1 MSQRLA
7 TLHARFRQAKADAD
21 ASKRAVRRASAA
33 KLAQLQALPDAK
45 ARLAGLKDPALL
57 PYDRKTL
64 EHSIADLLPRRR
76 IRFPRSV
83 RQMLSS
89 ILRHARYRWRGLVIC
104 ALIAAPI
111 VVIGYAAIRNTG
123 LTKVHFDRRLE
134 FVWAFPSGHS
144 QVYAVPV
151 GTAVLVM
158 GRTPTGDVRLRFWSE
173 RDGHGEAVMSAAA
186 YAQFVLPNAE

>member
-64 EHSIADLLPRRR
+64 EHTIADLLPRRR

-83 RQMLSS
+83 RQMMSS
-89 ILRHARYRWRGLVIC
+89 ALRQVRYRWRGLVIC
-104 ALIAAPI
+104 ALVAAPLI
-111 VVIGYAAIRNTG
+111 VIGGAAFRNTG
-123 LTKVHFDRRLE
+123 LTKVYFDRRLE
-134 FVWAFPSGHS
+134 FVWRFPDGHS
-144 QVYAVPV
+144 QIHPVPV

-158 GRTPTGDVRLRFWSE
+158 GRNPAGDVRLRFWSE
-173 RDGHGEAVMSAAA
+173 RDGHGETIMSAAA
-186 YAQFVLPNAE
+186 YAQFVLSNAE

>member
-33 KLAQLQALPDAK
+33 KLAQLQALPNAK

-64 EHSIADLLPRRR
+64 EHTIADLLPRRR
-76 IRFPRSV
+76 IRFPSSV
-83 RQMLSS
+83 RQMMSS
-89 ILRHARYRWRGLVIC
+89 TLRHARYRWRGLVIC
-104 ALIAAPI
+104 ALVAAPL
-111 VVIGYAAIRNTG
+111 IGIGGAAIRNTG
-123 LTKVHFDRRLE
+123 LKKVYFDRRLE
-134 FVWAFPSGHS
+134 FVWAFPDGHL
-144 QVYAVPV
+144 QVYPVPI

-158 GRTPTGDVRLRFWSE
+158 GRTSTGGVRLRFWSQ
-173 RDGHGEAVMSAAA
+173 RDGHGEAIMSAAA
-186 YAQFVLPNAE
+186 YAQFVLSNAE